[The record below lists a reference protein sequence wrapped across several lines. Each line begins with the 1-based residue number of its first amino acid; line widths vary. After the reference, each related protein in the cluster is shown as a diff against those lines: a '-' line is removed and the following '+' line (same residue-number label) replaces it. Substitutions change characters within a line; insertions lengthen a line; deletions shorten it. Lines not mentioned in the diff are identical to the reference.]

1 MQFSHFPILPGSAE
15 AQVIWCGTVKRLLTA
30 YFIGN
35 ISAKSYQN
43 LSICVKVIASQR
55 WDVADNFSGI
65 IACKSSSPI
74 YTIQPVVKPVV
85 KPVWQSVKCLY
96 TRYNQLSIWL
106 SNPFDNWL
114 YRVYSR
120 LSNQLYNTVWQPV
133 VSCKRGIRIRLIR
146 LPDTWPSNSLD
157 LTPID
162 YKVLKTMNQQ
172 SEEDCHVSKLY

>member
-1 MQFSHFPILPGSAE
+1 MIELRQCSNTTFEGKMQFSHFPILPGSAE

-120 LSNQLYNTVWQPV
+120 LSNQLYNTVWQP
-133 VSCKRGIRIRLIR
+133 CW
-146 LPDTWPSNSLD
+146 TNSLFIQHGCQTG
-157 LTPID
+157 LTTGCI
-162 YKVLKTMNQQ
+162 V
-172 SEEDCHVSKLY
+172 